1 MTLAPSLSV
10 VLPGTS
16 GLFGSPMYAV
26 KVPPPS
32 VPPPPPEPLSSPPP
46 PQADRTIAPDR
57 PVAMSAAKRLLNL
70 TCNASL
76 VPLSGGNGR
85 VRRQPGVRGRGG
97 RGRADTPGEPG
108 TSRDPRRAPGRA
120 STAVTDL

>member
-26 KVPPPS
+26 KVPPPP
-32 VPPPPPEPLSSPPP
+32 PPPPPEPLSSPPP

-76 VPLSGGNGR
+76 VPLSGGTDGFAGSQTSADGR
-85 VRRQPGVRGRGG
+85 P
-97 RGRADTPGEPG
+97 GRADTPGEPG
-108 TSRDPRRAPGRA
+108 TS
-120 STAVTDL
+120 